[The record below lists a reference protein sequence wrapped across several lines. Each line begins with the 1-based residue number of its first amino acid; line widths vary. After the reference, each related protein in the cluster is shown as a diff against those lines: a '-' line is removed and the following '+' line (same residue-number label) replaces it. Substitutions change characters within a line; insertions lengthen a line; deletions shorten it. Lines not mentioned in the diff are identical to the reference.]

1 MVAMI
6 ALEQLAT
13 LQELGPDLLLFRME
27 LERERV
33 KRRDSHCSPESQDK
47 ILATGIAKL
56 VTIPVDLL
64 RVDTVAATVFGMFKV
79 AASRELGCAVTA
91 PFLGIDGRSW
101 LEDGPQ
107 MFECDDLVLDV
118 VAVGSNSILELC
130 LEGCVQ
136 QLEMSLG
143 LFVFLLIEGLRKLSP
158 SVNKR
163 VEWCLKDESSEA
175 WRDA

>member
-1 MVAMI
+1 MI
-6 ALEQLAT
+6 AFEQLAT

-56 VTIPVDLL
+56 VAIPVDLL
-64 RVDTVAATVFGMFKV
+64 GVHTVAGTVFGMFKV
-79 AASRELGCAVTA
+79 AALRELGCAVTT
-91 PFLGIDGRSW
+91 PFLGIDGRTW

-118 VAVGSNSILELC
+118 VILGSNSIFELC
-130 LEGCVQ
+130 LEGSVE
-136 QLEMSLG
+136 QLEMPLG
-143 LFVFLLIEGLRKLSP
+143 LVVFLLIEGLRKWSP
-158 SVNKR
+158 SVNER
-163 VEWCLKDESSEA
+163 VEWCLKDESSET